1 MRYFLNLVIYVG
13 VCFCTPVVLANSV
26 TVITNNSHPISN
38 VPNGARIINL
48 DKAEELHEQLST
60 NLPNNP
66 EQAASIA
73 KSRLSTAAN
82 DIQKALQDV
91 VDAWAM
97 GVVKVPAVII
107 DYRVVYGVSDVD
119 RAIALINDFQELTP

>member
-1 MRYFLNLVIYVG
+1 MRYFLRLVIYIG
-13 VCFCTPVVLANSV
+13 ACFCTPVVIANNV
-26 TVITNNSHPISN
+26 TVITNNAHPIFN
-38 VPNGARIINL
+38 VPNGVRIINL
-48 DKAEELHEQLST
+48 DRAEELHEQLSA

-66 EQAASIA
+66 EQAANIA

-82 DIQKALQDV
+82 DVQKALQDV
-91 VDAWAM
+91 VDAWSM

-107 DYRVVYGVSDVD
+107 DYRVVYGVSDID